1 MAVITGM
8 RVAIAASVAFHVALF
23 AWIHEKAE
31 QPTPV
36 RRPPPQPVA
45 IEIVAPA
52 PEPEPMIVALLDDN
66 TVPSTAP
73 DAMPAHHTQATTAGK
88 HRSASAGLAVTVSP
102 GSTTIGTPDET
113 PSDSSKPHGMMTM
126 RYPEKQ
132 PLKGPSGEFWA
143 HFDENTKPLT
153 DPDAKYGVASRHLG
167 TQAWIDA
174 SSADEVNAARGE
186 VIAMNDA
193 RANAELKPDGTGT
206 KSEHNTFKM
215 KFNGDGTVKEIKDKA
230 NWQQKSLF
238 HAEFDVTD
246 ALMRQQGIDPY
257 ASYKKKV
264 LDETREQRF
273 EMGTKYRTEQLAHS
287 RQFMQRNLERL
298 LASTANKAELREG
311 LFELWDD
318 CAETGSDEL
327 VAGGAAA
334 REQLIGYIR
343 AKLPRDSADAYSGE
357 ELARLNKHRKSRLE
371 FAPYDG

>member
-1 MAVITGM
+1 M

-31 QPTPV
+31 QPRPV
-36 RRPPPQPVA
+36 TRPPPQPVA
-45 IEIVAPA
+45 IEVVEPP

-66 TVPSTAP
+66 TVPTTAP

-88 HRSASAGLAVTVSP
+88 HRNASAGLAVTVSP
-102 GSTTIGTPDET
+102 GSTSIGTPTET
-113 PSDSSKPHGMMTM
+113 PSDNSKPHSLMTM

-132 PLKGPSGEFWA
+132 PLKGISGEFWA

-186 VIAMNDA
+186 VVAMNEE
-193 RANAELKPDGTGT
+193 RAHAELKPDGTGT
-206 KSEHNTFKM
+206 KTEHRTFKM
-215 KFNGDGTVKEIKDKA
+215 KFNGDGTVKSITDKPSTKVYLTPLGIA
-230 NWQQKSLF
+230 G
-238 HAEFDVTD
+238 EFDVYD
-246 ALMRQQGIDPY
+246 AMMRREGMDPY
-257 ASYKKKV
+257 SSYKKKV

-298 LASTANKAELREG
+298 LASVANKAELREG
-311 LFELWDD
+311 LFEDGVRLG
-318 CAETGSDEL
+318 AEDEQTL
-327 VAGGAAA
+327 VEHEGRDRA
-334 REQLIGYIR
+334 RTDGHR
-343 AKLPRDSADAYSGE
+343 
-357 ELARLNKHRKSRLE
+357 LARGVDDAVAIAVARQHVLDLVGRQLDLAGQR
-371 FAPYDG
+371 PQ